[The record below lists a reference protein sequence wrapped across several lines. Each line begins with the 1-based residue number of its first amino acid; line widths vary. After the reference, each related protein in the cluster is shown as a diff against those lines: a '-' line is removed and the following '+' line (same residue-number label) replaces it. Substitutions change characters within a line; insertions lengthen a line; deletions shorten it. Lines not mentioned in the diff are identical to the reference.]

1 MQSLRQILAVVRL
14 EMGKTFFARRGL
26 WVYLLAFA
34 PVLLYAG
41 RSIYVPREREQLT
54 RIARSH
60 PVSSEALRSIQKG
73 ISPEQLT
80 RKLGEP
86 YFRRASHYH
95 AEGGRRVEHSF
106 YKYTDGRSDFLFRF
120 TDNVLT
126 NINRMDPDSLQQVSL
141 IFATIFQFYFLRLAV
156 FFGCAGIFM
165 NLFRG
170 EMLDKSLHF
179 YLLTPM
185 RREVLLAG
193 KYLAGLI
200 ATVVIFTTSAALQM
214 GAMLWQF
221 DSPTIHEYFA
231 GPGWNHLIA
240 YMGVTVLACVGY
252 GSIFLAAGLL
262 FRNPIIP
269 AALVLL
275 WEGANIFLP
284 AALKQISLIFYLQ
297 SLCPVVAA
305 PETGMPLPI
314 MVLIASAKPATTT
327 AAVGGVLVFTLLVLL
342 AAAFQSRRLEINYG
356 AD

>member
-41 RSIYVPREREQLT
+41 RSIYVPRERAQLA
-54 RIARSH
+54 RISRSH

-193 KYLAGLI
+193 KYLAGSRKITFL
-200 ATVVIFTTSAALQM
+200 SYK
-214 GAMLWQF
+214 
-221 DSPTIHEYFA
+221 TIREK
-231 GPGWNHLIA
+231 IA
-240 YMGVTVLACVGY
+240 Y
-252 GSIFLAAGLL
+252 FLLQRL
-262 FRNPIIP
+262 RKD
-269 AALVLL
+269 
-275 WEGANIFLP
+275 E
-284 AALKQISLIFYLQ
+284 KYLQ
-297 SLCPVVAA
+297 
-305 PETGMPLPI
+305 
-314 MVLIASAKPATTT
+314 
-327 AAVGGVLVFTLLVLL
+327 
-342 AAAFQSRRLEINYG
+342 LEINQTQLASQMG
-356 AD
+356 VARPSLSRTISEMEAEKLLQWNKNEVVVLDSDRLNKILGRNL